1 MRKSL
6 SNATARFHSFARRG
20 ETQPRGWYNG
30 ADRDAD
36 RMSLDLLILSQM
48 RQQDR

>member
-6 SNATARFHSFARRG
+6 STATARFHSLARRG
-20 ETQPRGWYNG
+20 ETLPRGWYNPT
-30 ADRDAD
+30 DRDAE
-36 RMSLDLLILSQM
+36 RLSLDVLIASQM